1 MTHCQ
6 EIKQSLGPDPEM
18 AWMSAF
24 SEKDIKITM
33 INMVKNL
40 VEKVDN
46 MSEQIGIFSREK
58 EV

>member
-1 MTHCQ
+1 MTHCH
-6 EIKQSLGPDPEM
+6 EIKQSLVPDPEM